1 MSRAFVKDDA
11 ADGHVVIPP
20 RPALP
25 AGVANYVTP
34 RGLRL
39 LKEELAELESQRGQ
53 LASARNRGTP
63 DQARDL
69 AVMRGRIVALTARID
84 SARLV
89 SPGDQPQD
97 EVRFGATVT
106 LEAVDGDTERTLT
119 IVGVDESSAEDGRI
133 GFLAPVA
140 RRLTGKR
147 VGDTVPMPTP
157 RGDRPFRLTSIRY
170 AATD

>member
-25 AGVANYVTP
+25 SGVANYVTP

-39 LKEELAELESQRGQ
+39 LKEELVDLEAERGR

-69 AVMRGRIVALTARID
+69 AVMRGRIVALEERIG

-89 SPGDQPQD
+89 KPSEQPQD
-97 EVRFGATVT
+97 EARFGATVT
-106 LEAVDGDTERTLT
+106 LREADGDAERVIT
-119 IVGVDESSAEDGRI
+119 IVGVDESSAQDGRI

-147 VGDTVPMPTP
+147 VGDQVPMPTP
-157 RGDRPFRLTSIRY
+157 RGDRPFEVVRVEYR
-170 AATD
+170 AE